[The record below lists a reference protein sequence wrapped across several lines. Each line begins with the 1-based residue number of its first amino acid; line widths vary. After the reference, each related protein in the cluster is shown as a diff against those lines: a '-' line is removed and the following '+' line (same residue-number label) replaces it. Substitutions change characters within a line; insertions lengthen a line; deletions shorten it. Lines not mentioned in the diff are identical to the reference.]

1 MRCILIDDDEEEI
14 DIFRHA
20 IKNLGFEAGFHGYTS
35 FHAALNNLTDSSGFP
50 DYIFVDGFLNQ
61 LTGKEILQRIKA
73 DNTLSK
79 IPVIIYSGYVSDSD
93 QEELTGLGAYAVM
106 RKPSSITQLTE
117 QLNEL
122 LKGR

>member
-20 IKNLGFEAGFHGYTS
+20 IKSIGFEAGFHGYTS
-35 FHAALNNLTDSSGFP
+35 FHAAMNDLTDPTGFP

-61 LTGKEILQRIKA
+61 LTGKEVLQHIKA
-73 DNTLSK
+73 NRALSK
-79 IPVIIYSGYVSDSD
+79 IPVIIYSGYVSESD

-106 RKPSSITQLTE
+106 RKPSGIAQLSK
-117 QLNEL
+117 QLNAL